1 LSSFPG
7 YVPATC
13 PNCERRHEIHRSLF
27 ADVGMCWRA
36 YCDRCGNDF
45 CVMKPEPEIT
55 IATESPRLSY
65 TLPTINEGEKNG

>member
-1 LSSFPG
+1 
-7 YVPATC
+7 
-13 PNCERRHEIHRSLF
+13 
-27 ADVGMCWRA
+27 MCWRA